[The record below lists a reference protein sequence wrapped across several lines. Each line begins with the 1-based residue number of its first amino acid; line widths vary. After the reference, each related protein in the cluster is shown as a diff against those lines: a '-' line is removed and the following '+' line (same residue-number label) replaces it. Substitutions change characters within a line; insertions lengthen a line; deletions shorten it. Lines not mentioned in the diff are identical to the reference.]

1 MTEPILCRRIADGKY
16 LSTSNLYYVSLST
29 TTRIRTWIALR
40 HGLTIRCITNYAIVV
55 YNMPLV
61 LLGDIFTPTIR
72 GGRTQTA
79 YLSEQPPTLVFLLPL
94 SKHYKQSARDE

>member
-1 MTEPILCRRIADGKY
+1 
-16 LSTSNLYYVSLST
+16 
-29 TTRIRTWIALR
+29 
-40 HGLTIRCITNYAIVV
+40 VV